1 MKTQTTLTF
10 KILCAVL
17 LTASLVYC
25 FWYPFAYAINYS
37 KISVTGSTQSGPLME
52 PTIYFII
59 FTLSAAGFE
68 IAFFILFIKLI
79 RSFSSSL
86 IFDKT
91 NSRRLLWMGICMIGI
106 GVCQTAMVISQV
118 LTAKAEVLLD
128 GYEITY
134 YPALDLKCILFG
146 LGILVMNEIL
156 RLATSIKEDQDLT
169 I

>member
-25 FWYPFAYAINYS
+25 FWYPFAYAINSS
-37 KISVTGSTQSGPLME
+37 KISGIDSTQSGPLME
-52 PTIYFII
+52 STIYFLI
-59 FTLSAAGFE
+59 FALSAAGFG

-134 YPALDLKCILFG
+134 PALDLKCILFG